1 MWRDAGLAHFKV
13 CRTLHTFY
21 GFAFVRAKYTKYF
34 TRVGTTVFMVQ
45 HYLVGRGDRV
55 HYGVRRHPPPPS
67 LRMQN
72 FAHAYDQHV
81 SKLSDYAAYAL
92 P

>member
-55 HYGVRRHPPPPS
+55 HYGVRRHPP

-72 FAHAYDQHV
+72 FVHAYDQHV
-81 SKLSDYAAYAL
+81 SMLSDYAAYAL

>member
-21 GFAFVRAKYTKYF
+21 GFAFVRAKHTKYF
-34 TRVGTTVFMVQ
+34 TCVGTTVFMVQ

-55 HYGVRRHPPPPS
+55 HYGVRQHPPPLPP
-67 LRMQN
+67 N
-72 FAHAYDQHV
+72 A
-81 SKLSDYAAYAL
+81 KLCARL
-92 P
+92 